1 MHFTQSRTV
10 RGPTDFPE
18 ILNYQYPKFTALATA
33 CQDTE
38 ENLLHLRP
46 PLRVQAHLVT
56 GLFLVV
62 FINVV
67 VVVSSVVSVKV
78 DNVVIDDEAVVGL
91 FFVVVV
97 FIVSVESPFFLGPET
112 SF

>member
-1 MHFTQSRTV
+1 MHFTKSRTV

-18 ILNYQYPKFTALATA
+18 ILNYQDAKFTTPATA
-33 CQDTE
+33 CQDSE

-67 VVVSSVVSVKV
+67 VVSSVVSVEV
-78 DNVVIDDEAVVGL
+78 DDAVIDDEAVVGL
-91 FFVVVV
+91 FFFVVV
-97 FIVSVESPFFLGPET
+97 FIVSVKSPFFLGPAT

>member
-1 MHFTQSRTV
+1 MLKLTT
-10 RGPTDFPE
+10 
-18 ILNYQYPKFTALATA
+18 LATA
-33 CQDTE
+33 CQDSE

-67 VVVSSVVSVKV
+67 VVVSSVVSVEV
-78 DNVVIDDEAVVGL
+78 DDVVIDDEAVVGL
-91 FFVVVV
+91 FFFFVVV